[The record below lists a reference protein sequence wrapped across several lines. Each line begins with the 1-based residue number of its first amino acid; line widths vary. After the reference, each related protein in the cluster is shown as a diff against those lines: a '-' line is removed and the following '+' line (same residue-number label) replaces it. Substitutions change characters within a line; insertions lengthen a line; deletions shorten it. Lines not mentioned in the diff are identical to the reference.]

1 EEESLERLLNVRH
14 DLTFAPGT
22 RRATGGQL
30 FLERVDHEPLIIE
43 LEELLTFRMKGIGY
57 GHPVWRHGRWH
68 DELAIGTNSWRLDE
82 VDEMSL
88 ENLHVQGLMKVTS
101 GDQTGIGVLEQ
112 IIVGPWAPG
121 GFKQFLDPA

>member
-1 EEESLERLLNVRH
+1 
-14 DLTFAPGT
+14 
-22 RRATGGQL
+22 
-30 FLERVDHEPLIIE
+30 
-43 LEELLTFRMKGIGY
+43 M
-57 GHPVWRHGRWH
+57 WRQARGH

-121 GFKQFLDPA
+121 GFKKFLDPA